1 MVKVYRLVTAN
12 TYEREMFDKASLK
25 LGLDKAV
32 LQSTTALKESS
43 TSLSKKDVEE
53 LLKKGAYGSI
63 MDENVDE
70 GSKFSE
76 EDIETIL
83 QRRTTTIT
91 LEPGQKGSLFAKAAF
106 NSTHNRGDDIDID
119 DPNFWTK
126 WAEKAQVDI
135 EKATATPDSR
145 DLIMQEPRKRTKRF
159 EENSLKEGEDSDG
172 SDELGKG
179 RKRGGAQGSNVQSV
193 IRKRRRGDDED
204 GDYCWRLGDG
214 DVMKKSG
221 ELEVSEMDIA
231 HMARTLLLHCVREY
245 RGDERIRQTVWQL
258 IAPQGA
264 KNAKEAKGS
273 QSIYH
278 QGWAALP
285 EFNPPNFALDASFQR
300 HVHRHANKLLVKI
313 DQLRHLQK
321 TIIGSKAADIEAG
334 ADWST
339 IDIPV
344 PTLIEPMCDGWDADC
359 DKCLLIGIY
368 KHGLDNVDAIR
379 ADEKLCFASKTTLPE
394 TFPGVAEVSTRF
406 RRLIAVSQRN
416 ITDPVYE
423 KLRFVFALE
432 LELVECGCCV
442 IVVGVQCIR
451 NKLREKKCRWSRR
464 EEQEYM
470 RVLRSFGMKDKRND
484 PTMIDWDAFRAF
496 SPLLEKK
503 SDEEMQEH
511 LYCILAMCTKAQG
524 GELSALDTKR
534 ALSVDAM
541 TSRKAQKLMNRLHL
555 TRKVHALAAGL
566 DKVTPMLKL
575 CSAEAMPSGW
585 TTQHDK
591 ELISVCDQH
600 GIDNISANILKK
612 PAFQKIIRPTEKT
625 LLRRVIEVCTT
636 VETGKWN
643 GTASTDSV
651 DDSDVEERAR
661 AQQQVRRGRK
671 RAVDTDA
678 QKMRALMQQSML
690 SQMGDLPLAAAM
702 LQSAMFM
709 PQLMGNNAA
718 AAQLLGSLFA
728 MAAGASGTSAS
739 SSGAGGSATAGT
751 SAAAASS
758 HAAAALLASAAAS
771 GSAGME
777 ADVLNLT
784 KKAEPPA
791 VTSAS
796 PAPSTSSAPAPSTSQ
811 QQQQSAAMGQ
821 LGLNELIIL
830 ASPTTCA
837 WLTSHPTYTLDL
849 ASLGKE
855 PPPSVPTPVVTSAAA
870 DSTPSSAKPSA
881 PPTPKPSTPKPLSA
895 ATTPAPSSKPVSA
908 APTPAPAPLTPKPE
922 SSPRLE
928 PGEIPKKAS
937 NAGASSIGSAGDGFV
952 FHLIVALRSIS
963 RKLTGALLPASKW
976 PTLSKLASWLDA
988 HPEANVHS
996 SSVPVAQ
1003 LVVGMSHPERLGGD
1017 PVAIA
1022 NAAGPSSSAATKS
1035 SDKAASSS
1043 SVFGGASMSAGSSNA
1058 ASAALAA
1065 EAATK
1070 QQLEALQMQM
1080 LMQQTLLQQS
1090 LLGFNPYAL
1099 TGSTSSTSSAN
1110 AKPEDLLNPLLMA
1123 SLMTNPLAMQSLLMD
1138 PTALAALSLASS
1150 AGAGAANMLPSGS
1163 AKKSKTSHNS

>member
-1 MVKVYRLVTAN
+1 VEKVL
-12 TYEREMFDKASLK
+12 ASW
-25 LGLDKAV
+25 GWGRW
-32 LQSTTALKESS
+32 
-43 TSLSKKDVEE
+43 VE
-53 LLKKGAYGSI
+53 
-63 MDENVDE
+63 
-70 GSKFSE
+70 
-76 EDIETIL
+76 
-83 QRRTTTIT
+83 
-91 LEPGQKGSLFAKAAF
+91 
-106 NSTHNRGDDIDID
+106 
-119 DPNFWTK
+119 
-126 WAEKAQVDI
+126 
-135 EKATATPDSR
+135 
-145 DLIMQEPRKRTKRF
+145 
-159 EENSLKEGEDSDG
+159 
-172 SDELGKG
+172 
-179 RKRGGAQGSNVQSV
+179 
-193 IRKRRRGDDED
+193 
-204 GDYCWRLGDG
+204 
-214 DVMKKSG
+214 MKKSG

-423 KLRFVFALE
+423 KLR
-432 LELVECGCCV
+432 
-442 IVVGVQCIR
+442 
-451 NKLREKKCRWSRR
+451 WSRR

-503 SDEEMQEH
+503 TDEEMQEH

-625 LLRRVIEVCTT
+625 LLRR
-636 VETGKWN
+636 
-643 GTASTDSV
+643 
-651 DDSDVEERAR
+651 
-661 AQQQVRRGRK
+661 
-671 RAVDTDA
+671 
-678 QKMRALMQQSML
+678 
-690 SQMGDLPLAAAM
+690 
-702 LQSAMFM
+702 
-709 PQLMGNNAA
+709 
-718 AAQLLGSLFA
+718 
-728 MAAGASGTSAS
+728 
-739 SSGAGGSATAGT
+739 
-751 SAAAASS
+751 
-758 HAAAALLASAAAS
+758 
-771 GSAGME
+771 
-777 ADVLNLT
+777 
-784 KKAEPPA
+784 
-791 VTSAS
+791 
-796 PAPSTSSAPAPSTSQ
+796 
-811 QQQQSAAMGQ
+811 
-821 LGLNELIIL
+821 
-830 ASPTTCA
+830 
-837 WLTSHPTYTLDL
+837 
-849 ASLGKE
+849 
-855 PPPSVPTPVVTSAAA
+855 
-870 DSTPSSAKPSA
+870 
-881 PPTPKPSTPKPLSA
+881 
-895 ATTPAPSSKPVSA
+895 
-908 APTPAPAPLTPKPE
+908 
-922 SSPRLE
+922 
-928 PGEIPKKAS
+928 
-937 NAGASSIGSAGDGFV
+937 
-952 FHLIVALRSIS
+952 
-963 RKLTGALLPASKW
+963 
-976 PTLSKLASWLDA
+976 
-988 HPEANVHS
+988 
-996 SSVPVAQ
+996 
-1003 LVVGMSHPERLGGD
+1003 
-1017 PVAIA
+1017 
-1022 NAAGPSSSAATKS
+1022 
-1035 SDKAASSS
+1035 
-1043 SVFGGASMSAGSSNA
+1043 
-1058 ASAALAA
+1058 
-1065 EAATK
+1065 
-1070 QQLEALQMQM
+1070 
-1080 LMQQTLLQQS
+1080 
-1090 LLGFNPYAL
+1090 
-1099 TGSTSSTSSAN
+1099 
-1110 AKPEDLLNPLLMA
+1110 
-1123 SLMTNPLAMQSLLMD
+1123 
-1138 PTALAALSLASS
+1138 
-1150 AGAGAANMLPSGS
+1150 
-1163 AKKSKTSHNS
+1163 

>member
-1 MVKVYRLVTAN
+1 
-12 TYEREMFDKASLK
+12 
-25 LGLDKAV
+25 
-32 LQSTTALKESS
+32 
-43 TSLSKKDVEE
+43 
-53 LLKKGAYGSI
+53 
-63 MDENVDE
+63 
-70 GSKFSE
+70 
-76 EDIETIL
+76 
-83 QRRTTTIT
+83 
-91 LEPGQKGSLFAKAAF
+91 
-106 NSTHNRGDDIDID
+106 
-119 DPNFWTK
+119 
-126 WAEKAQVDI
+126 
-135 EKATATPDSR
+135 
-145 DLIMQEPRKRTKRF
+145 
-159 EENSLKEGEDSDG
+159 
-172 SDELGKG
+172 
-179 RKRGGAQGSNVQSV
+179 
-193 IRKRRRGDDED
+193 
-204 GDYCWRLGDG
+204 
-214 DVMKKSG
+214 
-221 ELEVSEMDIA
+221 
-231 HMARTLLLHCVREY
+231 MARTLLLHCVREY
-245 RGDERIRQTVWQL
+245 RGDERVRQTVWQL

-264 KNAKEAKGS
+264 KNAKEPKGS

-321 TIIGSKAADIEAG
+321 TIIGNKAADIDAG
-334 ADWST
+334 NDWTT
-339 IDIPV
+339 IDISV

-368 KHGLDNVDAIR
+368 KHGLDNVDALR
-379 ADEKLCFASKTTLPE
+379 ADEKLCFATKTALPE
-394 TFPGVAEVSTRF
+394 AFPAAAEISTRF

-423 KLRFVFALE
+423 
-432 LELVECGCCV
+432 
-442 IVVGVQCIR
+442 
-451 NKLREKKCRWSRR
+451 KLREKKCRWSRR

-651 DDSDVEERAR
+651 DDSDAEERVR
-661 AQQQVRRGRK
+661 AQQQ
-671 RAVDTDA
+671 
-678 QKMRALMQQSML
+678 
-690 SQMGDLPLAAAM
+690 
-702 LQSAMFM
+702 
-709 PQLMGNNAA
+709 
-718 AAQLLGSLFA
+718 
-728 MAAGASGTSAS
+728 
-739 SSGAGGSATAGT
+739 
-751 SAAAASS
+751 
-758 HAAAALLASAAAS
+758 
-771 GSAGME
+771 
-777 ADVLNLT
+777 
-784 KKAEPPA
+784 AEPA
-791 VTSAS
+791 VVTTAS
-796 PAPSTSSAPAPSTSQ
+796 PAPSTSSAPGPSNSQ
-811 QQQQSAAMGQ
+811 QQQQSAAMAQ

-830 ASPTTCA
+830 ASLPPDTRIPVQNLQTKERLLGESA
-837 WLTSHPTYTLDL
+837 PKLKNLSVWLTSHPHHTLDL

-855 PPPSVPTPVVTSAAA
+855 PPTSVPTPVVTSAAG
-870 DSTPSSAKPSA
+870 DSAPSSAKPSA

-908 APTPAPAPLTPKPE
+908 APTPAPLTPKPE
-922 SSPRLE
+922 TSPRLE

-937 NAGASSIGSAGDGFV
+937 NAGVSATTSAGDGPVSV
-952 FHLIVALRSIS
+952 FS
-963 RKLTGALLPASKW
+963 RLTGALLPASKW

-1022 NAAGPSSSAATKS
+1022 SAAGAASSAAAKS
-1035 SDKAASSS
+1035 
-1043 SVFGGASMSAGSSNA
+1043 VR
-1058 ASAALAA
+1058 
-1065 EAATK
+1065 
-1070 QQLEALQMQM
+1070 
-1080 LMQQTLLQQS
+1080 
-1090 LLGFNPYAL
+1090 
-1099 TGSTSSTSSAN
+1099 
-1110 AKPEDLLNPLLMA
+1110 
-1123 SLMTNPLAMQSLLMD
+1123 
-1138 PTALAALSLASS
+1138 
-1150 AGAGAANMLPSGS
+1150 
-1163 AKKSKTSHNS
+1163 